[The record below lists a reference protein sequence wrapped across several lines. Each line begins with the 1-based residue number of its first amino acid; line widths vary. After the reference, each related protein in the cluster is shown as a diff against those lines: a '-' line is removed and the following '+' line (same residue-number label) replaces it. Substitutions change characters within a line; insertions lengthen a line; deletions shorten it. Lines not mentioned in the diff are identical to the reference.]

1 MKKFLRNAVIAAT
14 LLGQF
19 LRQMPS
25 FTGSTIIQ
33 RQVKSHSLVT
43 ASIFAMSISAIL
55 FLWMKILLILFRR
68 MVRGI
73 LLKQTLFITTLITD
87 LNS

>member
-1 MKKFLRNAVIAAT
+1 MQLLQLPFWAR

-33 RQVKSHSLVT
+33 REVKSHSLVT

-73 LLKQTLFITTLITD
+73 LLKQTLFITTLITE